1 MSAYQLPSS
10 IYQFPA
16 VIKPLTVLDSQ
27 GGRRIRIYASN
38 GDFEALSWMPM
49 QAYDS
54 LPGRVVTGHVTVGS
68 LDPEGERCLYAALGF
83 RYDECMPLDAIVSP
97 ATCPIPGVA
106 EQTLDLVALINSAAL
121 RRFVERA
128 LTLEGAFPY
137 FWTCPA
143 SLRDHHAQAGGLALH
158 SLEVATMVASAANL
172 SDEMRDAGVVMA
184 LLHDLGKVWAYEDG
198 TETREA
204 QALGHE
210 RIAYNRLG
218 SAFTELVFEDE
229 VLGLT
234 MQALLGG
241 EWRNGARKKRL
252 AIGSVVNA
260 FDQMSCE
267 NARTRPARNGLDAN

>member
-1 MSAYQLPSS
+1 MSANPLPAS

-16 VIKPLTVLDSQ
+16 VIKPLSSVDSQ
-27 GGRRIRIYASN
+27 GGWRIRIYSAN
-38 GDFEALSWMPM
+38 GEFDALSWMPTHT
-49 QAYDS
+49 YEV
-54 LPGRVVTGHVTVGS
+54 LYGRVLTGLVTVGS
-68 LDPEGERCLYAALGF
+68 LEPEGDRCVYAAFGF
-83 RYDECMPLDAIVSP
+83 KDDDHMALDAIVSP
-97 ATCPIPGVA
+97 ETCPIYGVA
-106 EQTLDLVALINSAAL
+106 EQILGLIAQISSPAL
-121 RRFVERA
+121 RRFVEHA
-128 LTLEGAFPY
+128 LTLDGAFPH

-172 SDEMRDAGVVMA
+172 STEMRDIGVVMA

-210 RIAYNRLG
+210 RMAYNRLG
-218 SAFTELVFEDE
+218 SAFTELLQEDE
-229 VLGLT
+229 ALGLT
-234 MQALLGG
+234 MQALFGG

-267 NARTRPARNGLDAN
+267 NARSRRASRGADAQ

>member
-1 MSAYQLPSS
+1 MSANTLPSS

-16 VIKPLTVLDSQ
+16 VIKPMASVDSH
-27 GGRRIRIYASN
+27 GGRRIRIYSAN
-38 GDFEALSWMPM
+38 GEFDALSWMPT
-49 QAYDS
+49 QAYES
-54 LPGRVVTGHVTVGS
+54 LHGRVLTGHVTLGS
-68 LDPEGERCLYAALGF
+68 LEPEDARCVYAALGF
-83 RYDECMPLDAIVSP
+83 RYDDRMSLDAIVSP
-97 ATCPIPGVA
+97 ETCPIYGVA
-106 EQTLDLVALINSAAL
+106 EQILGLITRINSSAM
-121 RRFVERA
+121 RHFVERA

-143 SLRDHHAQAGGLALH
+143 SLRDHHAHAGGLALH

-172 SDEMRDAGVVMA
+172 SDEMRDLGVAMA

-218 SAFTELVFEDE
+218 SAFVELLRDDE
-229 VLGLT
+229 SLGLT

-267 NARTRPARNGLDAN
+267 NSRTRRARGEVDAQ

>member
-1 MSAYQLPSS
+1 MSANPLPAS

-16 VIKPLTVLDSQ
+16 VIKPLSSVDSQ
-27 GGRRIRIYASN
+27 GGWRIRIYSAN
-38 GDFEALSWMPM
+38 GEFDALSWMPTHT
-49 QAYDS
+49 YEV
-54 LPGRVVTGHVTVGS
+54 LYGRVLTGTVTVGS
-68 LDPEGERCLYAALGF
+68 LEPEGDRCVYAALGF
-83 RYDECMPLDAIVSP
+83 RYDDHMSLDAIVSP
-97 ATCPIPGVA
+97 ETCPIYGVA
-106 EQTLDLVALINSAAL
+106 EQTLGLIAQINSPAL
-121 RRFVERA
+121 RRFVEHA
-128 LTLEGAFPY
+128 LTLDGAFPH

-172 SDEMRDAGVVMA
+172 STEMRDIGVAMA

-198 TETREA
+198 SETREA

-210 RIAYNRLG
+210 RMAYNRLG
-218 SAFTELVFEDE
+218 SAFTELSQDDGS
-229 VLGLT
+229 LGLT

-267 NARTRPARNGLDAN
+267 NARGRRGRSDACH